1 MVLFYLEKDHGME
14 FNLLCC
20 YHFRFLIIDNQGVQ
34 NVADLAN
41 SIRYLAMYKICMYK
55 IFQVH
60 TCDYMPYITNP
71 ETLITCIYPFIP
83 KENNLP

>member
-1 MVLFYLEKDHGME
+1 MEKDHGME

-41 SIRYLAMYKICMYK
+41 SIRYLAMYKI
-55 IFQVH
+55 
-60 TCDYMPYITNP
+60 
-71 ETLITCIYPFIP
+71 
-83 KENNLP
+83 